1 MFQEGFE
8 RRYIRWMKDAKKSA
22 KVSIV
27 RIALRDLA
35 FSRIK
40 NNLYDYTHSVFNTP

>member
-22 KVSIV
+22 KVSADS
-27 RIALRDLA
+27 IAR
-35 FSRIK
+35 SRVLSHQKQFIR
-40 NNLYDYTHSVFNTP
+40 LYA